1 MRTLNL
7 RDQRT
12 GPTSTEHF
20 LVSTS
25 FPGEWGRGLL
35 AELAEF
41 SVIKITLSIN
51 HQGDDEIQKFTDNLL
66 SD

>member
-20 LVSTS
+20 LVSPS

-41 SVIKITLSIN
+41 SVIKITLSMN
-51 HQGDDEIQKFTDNLL
+51 HQGDEIQKFTDNLL